1 MQKLESDL
9 KWIKDYCDQIKNY
22 QQQYREFKN
31 RPTNDRIDLDQ
42 GTTSSTEKPV
52 TYINLPPLRPDQ
64 IKQLAL
70 IDAMGRYVEE
80 NHFSKKHS

>member
-9 KWIKDYCDQIKNY
+9 NRIRYYCDQIKNY
-22 QQQYREFKN
+22 QQQYREIKN

-42 GTTSSTEKPV
+42 STTSSTEKPV